1 MKNRVVITG
10 IGAITSA
17 GNDAETFWKACIE
30 GRSGIR
36 PITAFDT
43 ANYPSKLGG
52 MVGNFSPEKF
62 IDPMKIRRMDK
73 VSQLAIVSAIQAIK
87 DSGLLITPE
96 NSERAGIVIGTAY
109 GGTATTEEFYVG
121 LLKNGPSATNPMLFP
136 ITVPNTAASQISFE
150 LKIKGPNSTFIQKE
164 ISAEAAICYAARL
177 IMDNRADAVVAGG
190 VDELNSIL
198 FHAYC
203 TLGVPS
209 PRDKKE
215 EVFRP
220 FDKRRNGLIVGEG
233 TGILVLERLEHAL
246 NRNAKIY
253 GEIAGWG
260 MTGANSDVSNYDKN
274 PDMMTE
280 AMRLSLKSSKITV
293 DDIDYINACANAA
306 GLDATE
312 TKAIKNLFGK
322 KAKEIPISSTKPITG
337 DFKGM
342 GGLRIIT
349 ALLSI
354 RDNIIPPTINYSV
367 PDAECD
373 LDYVPNNARK
383 EEVNNVLI
391 NTFSNGGSNVAMVI
405 KRYKPS

>member
-1 MKNRVVITG
+1 
-10 IGAITSA
+10 
-17 GNDAETFWKACIE
+17 
-30 GRSGIR
+30 
-36 PITAFDT
+36 
-43 ANYPSKLGG
+43 
-52 MVGNFSPEKF
+52 
-62 IDPMKIRRMDK
+62 
-73 VSQLAIVSAIQAIK
+73 
-87 DSGLLITPE
+87 
-96 NSERAGIVIGTAY
+96 
-109 GGTATTEEFYVG
+109 
-121 LLKNGPSATNPMLFP
+121 MLFP

-203 TLGVPS
+203 TLDVPS

-280 AMRLSLKSSKITV
+280 AMRLALKAANIGIDNV
-293 DDIDYINACANAA
+293 DYVNACANGT

-312 TKAIKNLFGK
+312 TKAIKNLF
-322 KAKEIPISSTKPITG
+322 
-337 DFKGM
+337 
-342 GGLRIIT
+342 
-349 ALLSI
+349 
-354 RDNIIPPTINYSV
+354 
-367 PDAECD
+367 
-373 LDYVPNNARK
+373 
-383 EEVNNVLI
+383 
-391 NTFSNGGSNVAMVI
+391 
-405 KRYKPS
+405 

>member
-1 MKNRVVITG
+1 MKGRVVITG
-10 IGAITSA
+10 IGAITPA
-17 GNDAETFWKACIE
+17 GNDAEAFYKACIE
-30 GRSGIR
+30 GKSGIK

-43 ANYPSKLGG
+43 TSYPSKLGG
-52 MVGNFSPEKF
+52 MIENFSPEKF
-62 IDPMKIRRMDK
+62 IDPMKMRRMDK
-73 VSQLAIVSAIQAIK
+73 VSQLAIVSAMQAIK
-87 DSGLLITPE
+87 DSNLQIIPE
-96 NSERAGIVIGTAY
+96 NSERLGIVIGTGY
-109 GGTATTEEFYVG
+109 GGTATTEEFFVG
-121 LLKNGPSATNPMLFP
+121 LLKNGPNATNPMLFP
-136 ITVPNTAASQISFE
+136 ITVPNTAASQVSFE

-177 IMDNRADAVVAGG
+177 VMDNRADAIIAGG

-215 EVFRP
+215 EIFCP

-233 TGILVLERLEHAL
+233 TGILVLERLDHAL
-246 NRNAKIY
+246 ERGAKIY

-260 MTGANSDVSNYDKN
+260 MTGANSDISGYDEN

-280 AMRLSLKSSKITV
+280 AMRLSLKSSGVTV
-293 DDIDYINACANAA
+293 YDIDYINACANATK
-306 GLDATE
+306 LDIVE
-312 TKAIKNLFGK
+312 TKAIKGLFDK
-322 KAKEIPISSTKPITG
+322 KAKKIPISSTKPVTG

-354 RDNIIPPTINYSV
+354 RDNIIPPTINYSM

-373 LDYVPNNARK
+373 LDYVPNTARK
-383 EEVNNVLI
+383 AKVDTVLI
-391 NTFSNGGSNVAMVI
+391 NTFSNGGSNLSMVVR
-405 KRYKPS
+405 RYNPS